1 MGQTEPGIALSARKG
16 RSGASR
22 RGGLYRAVMPWGLY
36 SVFLYVEVG
45 DSAPTERRKGRVR
58 LSLWDFIR
66 EDFFR
71 RELFLDENHLYFVF
85 ILLHASL

>member
-1 MGQTEPGIALSARKG
+1 
-16 RSGASR
+16 
-22 RGGLYRAVMPWGLY
+22 MPWGLY

>member
-1 MGQTEPGIALSARKG
+1 
-16 RSGASR
+16 
-22 RGGLYRAVMPWGLY
+22 MPWGLY

-45 DSAPTERRKGRVR
+45 DSAPAERRKGRVR

-71 RELFLDENHLYFVF
+71 RELFLVSLQGKETESHG
-85 ILLHASL
+85 ILSSIFF